1 MTNSILIAYATK
13 YDATAE
19 IAGMIGEVLRQA
31 GLTADVLPAD
41 QVGDVTPY
49 QAVVL
54 GSAVYAGQWRGEAV
68 KLLEASEPK
77 LADRVVWF
85 FSSGPTGAGDPS
97 ALMKGFRFP
106 EAQQPIADRLK
117 PRDIAFFHGDID
129 MKKLNLAEKLIVK
142 GIKAPTGD
150 FRDWDA
156 ITTWATGIAEA
167 LK

>member
-1 MTNSILIAYATK
+1 
-13 YDATAE
+13 
-19 IAGMIGEVLRQA
+19 
-31 GLTADVLPAD
+31 
-41 QVGDVTPY
+41 
-49 QAVVL
+49 VL

-68 KLLEASEPK
+68 KLLEANERQ

-106 EAQQPIADRLK
+106 EAQQPIANRIM
-117 PRDIAFFHGDID
+117 PRDIAFFHGSID
-129 MKKLNLAEKLIVK
+129 MKKLNLAEKVLVK

-150 FRDWDA
+150 FRDWAA
-156 ITTWATGIAEA
+156 ITAWANGIAAA